1 MAKIFKKNSTLTKS
15 SIEWTFLSN
24 YAHVLICLHKNPDI
38 LLREVTVKSAL
49 QKELSKQLLEI
60 WQNQKFLEKVKSQQE
75 IIPTI
80 NRDQKL
86 RHPLESHHSINE
98 LLQLAK

>member
-38 LLREVTVKSAL
+38 LLREVAVQVGITERAVQAIVRNL
-49 QKELSKQLLEI
+49 AESKI
-60 WQNQKFLEKVKSQQE
+60 LEKVKSGRRNRY
-75 IIPTI
+75 TI

>member
-1 MAKIFKKNSTLTKS
+1 MAKIFKKNSSGTKS

-38 LLREVTVKSAL
+38 LLREVAIQVGITERAVQAIVRNLADSN
-49 QKELSKQLLEI
+49 I
-60 WQNQKFLEKVKSQQE
+60 LEKVKSGRRNRY
-75 IIPTI
+75 TI

-86 RHPLESHHSINE
+86 RHPLEAHHSINE